1 MASKLL
7 SNKVQVPLKACVFGN
22 FNFAKEASSAEVRVK
37 DECLHDQLTLVFAV
51 LANHP
56 MLTMKV
62 KYACKVQLLIGLK
75 SDFIWTYLVWGVCYF
90 CPCSVIVQRKNQTS
104 D

>member
-7 SNKVQVPLKACVFGN
+7 SVKLQVPLKACMFGN
-22 FNFAKEASSAEVRVK
+22 FNFAKQASSAEVRVK
-37 DECLHDQLTLVFAV
+37 DDCLHDQLTLVFAV

-56 MLTMKV
+56 MLTTKV
-62 KYACKVQLLIGLK
+62 KYACVQLLK

-90 CPCSVIVQRKNQTS
+90 FPCSVMVQTRNRIS